1 MKAKSKNKFANAIII
16 VCILI
21 SVIVTAAVLY
31 EYHRLDTVIPS
42 AVLGVLFGFWGGE
55 LLIIAIRQI
64 FGSDITRKSSKTSNS
79 LYHLQENILYNK
91 DEENIKGE
99 EYTI

>member
-1 MKAKSKNKFANAIII
+1 MKTKSKNRFANAIII
-16 VCILI
+16 ICILI
-21 SVIVTAAVLY
+21 SAIVTAAVIY

-64 FGSDITRKSSKTSNS
+64 FGSDITKKTNKTSNS
-79 LYHLQENILYNK
+79 LYHLQEDVLYNK
-91 DEENIKGE
+91 DKENIKGE
-99 EYTI
+99 EYSI